1 MFLTRT
7 SSRKAWAAVC
17 LAGSLLTT
25 ASLAQTVPASDKT
38 LCSHTAHMRVYSNA
52 FLSKESGDVVGYEL
66 AGPGSEASSDAL
78 LFVYEGAANNDGIP
92 LRPQL
97 NGDKI
102 SVSGTWVEHLIEYP
116 SKKAIVARLPVM
128 IEGLM
133 GPKYLEGHITIGGL
147 QRWRLS
153 A

>member
-1 MFLTRT
+1 MWLATSLQFLAL
-7 SSRKAWAAVC
+7 K
-17 LAGSLLTT
+17 
-25 ASLAQTVPASDKT
+25 
-38 LCSHTAHMRVYSNA
+38 
-52 FLSKESGDVVGYEL
+52 
-66 AGPGSEASSDAL
+66 ASSDVL